1 MNVDLNNWRQGWEWV
16 RPWLHILVI
25 WGMAWFALAAIR
37 RLLQAMKTRIAS
49 RIEGDHLDAH
59 AVGGIE
65 TLMNVFRYTANI
77 VIVGMAILLT
87 LGTIGISITP
97 ILATAGVAGIAIGFG
112 AQSLVKD
119 FFTGLFL
126 LLENQV
132 SEGDV
137 IEAAGKSGYVER
149 VTLRHMR
156 IRDYDGSVHFIPNSM
171 ITTVTNRSRD
181 FAYAVID
188 INVRRDQDLDAVF
201 TQMHEIGD
209 GMRRDPVFGPAILD
223 DLDVAGVEKLEDASI
238 GLRCRMKV
246 RPAKQWRI
254 RREFLRRMKAAMDS
268 AASVEPA
275 DGVESAA

>member
-1 MNVDLNNWRQGWEWV
+1 MTFDLNDWRQWWDWI
-16 RPWLHILVI
+16 RPMLHIIVI
-25 WGMAWFALAAIR
+25 WLLAWGALWTIH
-37 RLLQAMKTRIAS
+37 RLLRVMKVRIVS
-49 RIEGDHLDAH
+49 RGDGRQYEPHD
-59 AVGGIE
+59 VRRVE
-65 TLMNVFRYTANI
+65 TLVNVFRYTANI

-126 LLENQV
+126 LIENQV

-181 FAYAVID
+181 YAYAVID
-188 INVRRDQDLDAVF
+188 INVRREEDLDRVF
-201 TQMHEIGD
+201 ERMQGIGD
-209 GMRRDPVFGPAILD
+209 AMRKDAIFGPAILD
-223 DLDVAGVEKLEDASI
+223 DLDIAGVEKVEDASI
-238 GLRCRMKV
+238 GLRCRLKV
-246 RPAKQWRI
+246 RPAKQWRV

-268 AASVEPA
+268 AAAAA
-275 DGVESAA
+275 DVESAA